1 MGWIDEI
8 ERYDWAIKYET
19 WMLLY
24 VAGIYLKSSVWQ
36 ASQVVQTE
44 NIFFKIKE
52 SITGLFLDVLSQP

>member
-1 MGWIDEI
+1 
-8 ERYDWAIKYET
+8 
-19 WMLLY
+19 MLLY